1 MQFFREGVL
10 TNTKFVK
17 MEFKDS
23 SFLYKQIFEIV
34 GMRELLKVHGHAY
47 YFKNC
52 IDFKNFCTKVNFSFN
67 SLFS

>member
-1 MQFFREGVL
+1 ML

-23 SFLYKQIFEIV
+23 LFLYKHIFEII
-34 GMRELLKVHGHAY
+34 GMRELPKVHGHVY

-52 IDFKNFCTKVNFSFN
+52 IDFKNFCTKVNLSFN
-67 SLFS
+67 SFFP